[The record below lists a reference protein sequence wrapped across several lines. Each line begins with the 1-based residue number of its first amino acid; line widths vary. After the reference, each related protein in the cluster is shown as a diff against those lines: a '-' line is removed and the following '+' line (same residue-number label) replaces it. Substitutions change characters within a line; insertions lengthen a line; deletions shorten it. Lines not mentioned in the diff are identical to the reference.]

1 MASPNGIETAVQA
14 GLGDG
19 AVQLHLLGYAAAYI
33 AFTAAVQVASV
44 PAILASAARG
54 CSLEGSDKAINP
66 GLQVAAQ
73 AFLITGAAVVA
84 GAVCP
89 GVSEST
95 QHICQSAVGVM
106 AVGTVATA
114 AARPLAAI
122 GQVAFEAAH
131 SR

>member
-1 MASPNGIETAVQA
+1 MASSNGIETAVQA

-19 AVQLHLLGYAAAYI
+19 AVPLHLLGYAAVYA
-33 AFTAAVQVASV
+33 AFTAAVQVALV
-44 PAILASAARG
+44 PAILVSAARG
-54 CSLEGSDKAINP
+54 RYLDDRLIDP

-73 AFLITGAAVVA
+73 AALITGAAVVA

-106 AVGTVATA
+106 AVGTMATA
-114 AARPLAAI
+114 ATRALAAM
-122 GQVAFEAAH
+122 GKAFTLAH